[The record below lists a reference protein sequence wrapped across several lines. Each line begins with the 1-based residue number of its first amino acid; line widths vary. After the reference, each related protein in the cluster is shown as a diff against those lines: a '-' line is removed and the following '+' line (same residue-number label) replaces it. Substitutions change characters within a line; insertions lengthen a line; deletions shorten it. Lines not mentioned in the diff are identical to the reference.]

1 MHVRVSTLIKTF
13 VAVIVAV
20 LITGYA
26 ILQSQDFNEFK
37 PLVAEQVERATGRQL
52 LIDGPLD
59 LSISFTPTLSIRGV
73 RFANAA
79 WGSRPFMLDVE
90 RLEARVALWPLLSG
104 QVDIEQVILS
114 GADILIE
121 TDGRGRPNYQFEE
134 SDRSVEVDEPS
145 ESDFIIPLIRDL
157 SIKNARLT
165 YRDGVSGFERLLMLD
180 ELTLTGN
187 GPDQPLNMQLAATLN
202 EFPLSVRASL
212 GAPSEVFNSTKPWP
226 IDAAVVIA
234 GNTFSLVGTVAEPS
248 LGRGLKM
255 LVEAKGDGLADL
267 SRLTGFELPSSVPF
281 YLTAQISGDAKGP
294 LAANEIDLKLGD
306 VRHFEAEVTGRIGSV
321 YELRDIDLSL
331 EGHGSDLSPFADYV
345 PAALLAIP
353 RFSVSAAATGEFHQL
368 KLTNLEARVGDSY
381 IAGSIKVDTG
391 RARPKIEG
399 LLVSQH
405 IDLADV
411 QVSASSVNNNPSD
424 RVFSDAPLPFN
435 VLNTIDAELTLQI
448 DELAIDELLVERL
461 TTELTLHDG
470 DFVARQIAFD
480 FSGGSIAGVARVDAG
495 GGTPAFELNFKAHDV
510 DLGKAVQDLG
520 FGELLEANVGFDID
534 AKGRGNTV
542 RQIMTRL
549 NGSTNLVI
557 GEGRAKT
564 TVLDILVGGPT
575 SVIGKIFNGNN
586 GELSALNCVV
596 SHFEVVD
603 GLATSKVLLADTE
616 HVRITGAGTVN
627 LADETINVSINPK
640 PKSFALNTAVPI
652 SIGGTFKRP
661 TYTLKQGAVAR
672 KLGGLVGSL
681 IFPPALIA
689 GLAEFGVNSESPC
702 LADATTAAGAESSD
716 GVAEKKK
723 PSGLIEAV
731 EGLGAGVTKGLKG
744 LLNQ

>member
-1 MHVRVSTLIKTF
+1 MHVRISTLIKTF
-13 VAVIVAV
+13 VAVIIAA

-26 ILQSQDFNEFK
+26 ILQSQDFNELK
-37 PLVAEQVERATGRQL
+37 PLLAKQVERATGRQL

-59 LSISFTPTLSIRGV
+59 LNISFTPTLSIRGV
-73 RFANAA
+73 RFANAT
-79 WGSRPFMLDVE
+79 WGSQPFMLDVE

-121 TDGRGRPNYQFEE
+121 MDDQGRSNYQFVE

-145 ESDFIIPLIRDL
+145 ESDLVIPLIRDL

-165 YRDGVSGFERLLMLD
+165 YRDGVSGHDHLLMLD
-180 ELTLTGN
+180 ELTLTGK

-202 EFPLSVRASL
+202 EFPLSVRATL
-212 GAPSEVFNSTKPWP
+212 GAPSEMLNSTKPWP

-234 GNTFSLVGTVAEPS
+234 GNTFSLVGTIAEPA
-248 LGRGLKM
+248 LGKGFRV
-255 LVEAKGDGLADL
+255 LVEGKGDGLADL

-281 YLTAQISGDAKGP
+281 SLTAQISGDAEGP

-306 VRHFEAEVTGRIGSV
+306 VRHFEVEVTGGVGSV
-321 YELRDIDLSL
+321 YELRDLDLGL
-331 EGHGSDLSPFADYV
+331 EFHGSDLSPLAAYV
-345 PAALLAIP
+345 PAALLTIP
-353 RFSVSAAATGEFHQL
+353 RFSASAAATGDFHQL

-381 IAGSIKVDTG
+381 LAGNIKVETG
-391 RARPKIEG
+391 HERPKIKG

-405 IDLADV
+405 IDFADL
-411 QVSASSVNNNPSD
+411 QVSASSLNANPSD
-424 RVFSDAPLPFN
+424 RMFSDTPLPFDAMN
-435 VLNTIDAELTLQI
+435 AIDAELTLQI
-448 DELAIDELLVERL
+448 DELAIDELRIEHLS
-461 TTELTLHDG
+461 TDLTLHDG

-480 FSGGSIAGVARVDAG
+480 FSGGSIAGAVRIDAG
-495 GGTPAFELNFKAHDV
+495 GGTPAFELNFKARDV
-510 DLGKAVQDLG
+510 DLGKAVHDLG
-520 FGELLEANVGFDID
+520 FGDLIEASVGFDVD
-534 AKGRGNTV
+534 ANGRGSTV
-542 RQIMTRL
+542 RQIMARL
-549 NGSTNLVI
+549 NGSTNLVV

-564 TVLDILVGGPT
+564 TVLDVLVGGPT

-596 SHFEVVD
+596 SHIDVVD
-603 GLATSKVLLADTE
+603 GLATSKIFLADTE

-627 LADETINVSINPK
+627 LADEIINVSINPK

-652 SIGGTFKRP
+652 LVGGTLKRP
-661 TYTLKQGAVAR
+661 TYSLKQGAVAR

-702 LADATTAAGAESSD
+702 LVEATTAVGAESLD
-716 GVAEKKK
+716 GAAEEKK
-723 PSGLIEAV
+723 PAGLIEAV